1 MTSDWAPVVAV
12 LGLAAGFAWI
22 AARISENWMRKK
34 AVESGAS
41 AELVESLF
49 RSDPAPSGLRALKWG
64 MVAVAL
70 GLGLSVEAVLPY
82 DFEDPIAYG
91 VLLVFGGGALI
102 LFYAY
107 VRSSERAESHGTGG
121 RGQSER

>member
-1 MTSDWAPVVAV
+1 MSSDWAAVVAV

-41 AELVESLF
+41 AELVESLLSTE
-49 RSDPAPSGLRALKWG
+49 RSPSRFRALKRG

-70 GLGLSVEAVLPY
+70 GLGLSVEAVFPY

-91 VLLVFGGGALI
+91 VLLILGGAAL
-102 LFYAY
+102 LLYYAY
-107 VRSSERAESHGTGG
+107 VRTVEGG
-121 RGQSER
+121 ADPRPDR